1 MKITT
6 TIKLDSI
13 KDTTFILLDKKTK
26 IRYLLTI
33 IFSILLGI
41 ISLIINNNICLI
53 LSIILLALNI
63 SSLIFLV
70 KAKEEVATKAF
81 NKIYPLKEYILEAN
95 FKKDKIEFANN
106 HFSKKITINYEDINK
121 LKQTKNYIIMILNN
135 KQHFL
140 FNKQDIELE
149 KLKERISRVEK

>member
-1 MKITT
+1 MNIWKINTQ
-6 TIKLDSI
+6 
-13 KDTTFILLDKKTK
+13 
-26 IRYLLTI
+26 
-33 IFSILLGI
+33 

-81 NKIYPLKEYILEAN
+81 NKIYPLKEYVLEAN

-149 KLKERISRVEK
+149 KLKERISRVKKWEK

>member
-81 NKIYPLKEYILEAN
+81 NKIYPLKEYVLEAN

-140 FNKQDIELE
+140 FNKQDIDLE
-149 KLKERISRVEK
+149 KLKERISRVKK

>member
-140 FNKQDIELE
+140 FNKQDIDLE
-149 KLKERISRVEK
+149 KLKERISRVKK